1 MSSHESIVPDEQ
13 FITQKIFQKS
23 HVQNSKYYDSLITL
37 KSKKQRTA
45 MIFGD
50 DYIVYLMDDIP
61 RTIEY
66 SYFIPNDDFL
76 NEEKQIDMDSIMS
89 NKTWE
94 VVERAYGCNM
104 QDANGCSIKS
114 IGMMVLLKTT
124 GQNLWA
130 QVISRNK
137 VMITLVLTYCSTKH
151 NSSITFL
158 SILI

>member
-1 MSSHESIVPDEQ
+1 M
-13 FITQKIFQKS
+13 KK
-23 HVQNSKYYDSLITL
+23 NRLIWIQL
-37 KSKKQRTA
+37 CLIKLGKLLN
-45 MIFGD
+45 
-50 DYIVYLMDDIP
+50 VLMGVTC
-61 RTIEY
+61 R
-66 SYFIPNDDFL
+66 
-76 NEEKQIDMDSIMS
+76 
-89 NKTWE
+89 
-94 VVERAYGCNM
+94 M
-104 QDANGCSIKS
+104 QMGVSIKS

>member
-1 MSSHESIVPDEQ
+1 
-13 FITQKIFQKS
+13 
-23 HVQNSKYYDSLITL
+23 
-37 KSKKQRTA
+37 

-104 QDANGCSIKS
+104 QDANGCFNKKYRHDGTIENYRAKLVGTSYIKKQGDDYFGTY
-114 IGMMVLLKTT
+114 ILLD
-124 GQNLWA
+124 
-130 QVISRNK
+130 
-137 VMITLVLTYCSTKH
+137 
-151 NSSITFL
+151 
-158 SILI
+158 